1 MLRGF
6 YTAAAG
12 MISENR
18 RQQMLT
24 NNLSN
29 MNTPGYKADQSSL
42 KSFPDMLIERING
55 DKPGASKVG
64 SMSTGVYMQETIPDF
79 SQGPVKQTDLNTDM
93 ALIQK
98 QMPAGGTS
106 QSPHALFF
114 TVQTD
119 QGPRYTKDGHFTLD
133 GAGNLTTTE
142 GRYVLDD
149 QGNHI
154 QLSSSDFKVLDNG
167 TILSSNGAPAGKLG
181 IAYAANADKLVKEQ
195 NGLFKSTT
203 GALPSAA
210 NTPNTSF
217 AIQQGALEGSNVA
230 SDKTMADLM
239 TAYRGFEANQKVL
252 QAYDQSMD
260 KAVNQVGRIG

>member
-24 NNLSN
+24 NNLAN
-29 MNTPGYKADQSSL
+29 TNTPGFKADQGSL
-42 KSFPDMLIERING
+42 RSFPEMLIERING
-55 DKPGASKVG
+55 DKPGAAKIG

-79 SQGPVKQTDLNTDM
+79 SQGPIKQTGLNTDM

-98 QMPAGGTS
+98 QLPDGGTS
-106 QSPHALFF
+106 QAPHTLFF

-119 QGPRYTKDGHFTLD
+119 QGPRYTKNGHFTLD

-142 GRYVLDD
+142 GRYVLNA
-149 QGNHI
+149 QGNTI
-154 QLSSSDFKVLDNG
+154 QLPSSDFKVLENG
-167 TILSSNGAPAGKLG
+167 TILSNGAPAGQLG
-181 IAYAANADKLVKEQ
+181 IAYAANANQLVKEQ
-195 NGLFKSTT
+195 NGLFRST
-203 GALPSAA
+203 GGPLPSAA
-210 NTPNTSF
+210 STPNVSF
-217 AIQQGALEGSNVA
+217 AIQQGALEGSNV
-230 SDKTMADLM
+230 SPEKTMADLM